1 MFYAHSIPDVSAL
14 ARCDKG
20 MMYWAVILGYQIIFI
35 QTNHMISSMHGNKA
49 FDTVPSKNEMS
60 ILIQFS
66 PSAHLV
72 HI

>member
-1 MFYAHSIPDVSAL
+1 MHVIPLYKND
-14 ARCDKG
+14 D
-20 MMYWAVILGYQIIFI
+20 
-35 QTNHMISSMHGNKA
+35 SSLFNM
-49 FDTVPSKNEMS
+49 SKNEMS